1 MRSRANVLF
10 ESRALTVFLAL
21 VLFQGFHELEHITQ
35 VVQIYVLGIANGAG
49 LVGSL
54 VNVEPLHFAYNTLYL
69 GLLIAVYVL
78 LGLHEDGP
86 RAVGPVVTALV
97 TFALAFQMWH
107 ELEHV
112 FKLVQ
117 FFALGVN
124 GTGGIFGQGPG
135 AVFPLVPISVLHLA
149 YNTVA
154 YVPALAAFLMVSRQ
168 SAGERITRH
177 SVVGSA

>member
-1 MRSRANVLF
+1 MRSRANALF
-10 ESRALTVFLAL
+10 TSRALTVFLAL
-21 VLFQGFHELEHITQ
+21 VLLQGFHELEHITQ
-35 VVQIYVLGIANGAG
+35 VVQIYVLGISNGKG

-54 VNVEPLHFAYNTLYL
+54 VDVEPLHFAYNTLYL
-69 GLLIAVYVL
+69 GLLIAVFML
-78 LGLHEDGP
+78 LGLHEDEP
-86 RAVGPVVTALV
+86 RAVGPLVTALV

-117 FFALGVN
+117 YVALGVN

-135 AVFPLVPISVLHLA
+135 AVFPLVPIPLLHLA

-154 YVPALAAFLMVSRQ
+154 YVPALAAFVILGRRLAVPVR
-168 SAGERITRH
+168 
-177 SVVGSA
+177 GSALTSAA